1 MKIKLPLTLFCLFLI
16 SCEKGDIEIFDSK
29 PIFSSSLNGEWILV
43 NYWAD
48 WCPPCIKEIPELHE
62 LDNNNSNIRVF
73 LFNFDRLEGE
83 ELEQQLLKFN
93 IELPALLTDP
103 KNYFPI
109 VTPDAL
115 PVSYL
120 INPNLKLSKVLNG
133 PQTEL
138 SILEAI
144 QLIE

>member
-1 MKIKLPLTLFCLFLI
+1 M
-16 SCEKGDIEIFDSK
+16 
-29 PIFSSSLNGEWILV
+29 
-43 NYWAD
+43 
-48 WCPPCIKEIPELHE
+48 HE